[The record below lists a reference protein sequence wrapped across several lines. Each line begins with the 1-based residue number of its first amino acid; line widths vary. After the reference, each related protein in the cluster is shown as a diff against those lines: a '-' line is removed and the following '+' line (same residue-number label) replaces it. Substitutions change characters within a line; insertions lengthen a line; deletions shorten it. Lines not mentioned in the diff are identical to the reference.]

1 MKKEFRMYIDPELY
15 NEFMEYLDKGAY
27 DRSKVLELVIKDF
40 LIKKEYLK

>member
-1 MKKEFRMYIDPELY
+1 MKKEFRMYIEPELY

-27 DRSKVLELVIKDF
+27 DRSKVLEIIIKDF